1 MAKETSS
8 INLEKLNFTHERRPC
23 SFNARIHYSFDYA
36 QQLHIPSNPL
46 QPGPIYFKT
55 PRKCGIFGVCCE
67 GIPRQVNYL
76 IDESVQTGKGANSVI
91 SYLHH
96 FFDKHGL
103 GETDVHVHADNCAG
117 QNKNNYLLWYWAWRT
132 IVGFHNSCL
141 YSFLIV
147 GHTKFACDWCFGLLK
162 QKVRKTFIS
171 SLYDLA
177 TTVDEST
184 VSGVNVSELCGL
196 HDGTVLV
203 PVYDWASFLAT
214 YFKKFPNIKNFH
226 HFRFTKEEPGVMYFR
241 QFSDT
246 PESRFLL
253 LKKND
258 VLPPRTLPT
267 TITPSGLDF
276 QRKSYLYREIREFCR
291 EGTENLIAPSP
302 E

>member
-1 MAKETSS
+1 M
-8 INLEKLNFTHERRPC
+8 
-23 SFNARIHYSFDYA
+23 
-36 QQLHIPSNPL
+36 HIPSNPL

-76 IDESVQTGKGANSVI
+76 INESAQTGKGANSVI

-103 GETDVHVHADNCAG
+103 GETDVHVHADNCTG

-132 IVGFHNSCL
+132 IAGFHNSCL

-147 GHTKFACDWCFGLLK
+147 GYTKFACDWCFGLLK

-177 TTVDEST
+177 TAVDEST

-203 PVYDWASFLAT
+203 PVYDWASFLPT
-214 YFKKFPNIKNFH
+214 YFKKFPNKKNFH

-246 PESRFLL
+246 AESRFLL

-258 VLPPRTLPT
+258 VLQPRTLPT

-276 QRKSYLYREIREFCR
+276 QRKSYLYREICEFCR